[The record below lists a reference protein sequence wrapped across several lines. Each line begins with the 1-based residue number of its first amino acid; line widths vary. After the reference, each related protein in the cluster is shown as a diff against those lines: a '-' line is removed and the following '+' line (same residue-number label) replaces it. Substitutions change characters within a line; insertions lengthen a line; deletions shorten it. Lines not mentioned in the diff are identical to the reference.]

1 MDWAKITNIL
11 NRLDTLDADEL
22 ALELERVKR
31 ESPELSEPIVR
42 LRNCGQNA
50 RSFMQTKMPGVD
62 VNETEN
68 LRPGYLIG
76 IWQIECL
83 IGAGGMGEVY
93 RARRS
98 DGLFEQRVALKL
110 ARNPDDKLT
119 ERFEAERN
127 RLAQLEHPNIARIV
141 DGGTAG
147 NGLPYMT
154 MEYVDGVPIDAYA
167 ASAHLN
173 RDGRLALIL
182 RLLAALTH
190 AHGRLVLHRDIKQD
204 NVLINEGGEVRLID
218 FGVASLLDDPAA
230 EDQKGP
236 LTIAYAA
243 PEQLLGQ
250 PVSAATDIFAIGM
263 LTHLL
268 ETGSLPKRLSDG
280 GVAIDAP
287 LIGDPDLCAIL
298 AKATAKDPTDRYG
311 SADALSDDLKN
322 LLGGFP
328 VTARTVSA
336 PTKFKKL
343 AMRNPM
349 ASAMSAA
356 ATLAVVAGI
365 IGVSLF
371 ALRAEEAREEAEMR
385 ADAAEFFLKES
396 VYANEVARV
405 SGNISQRFMIEN
417 QRVDEAEFRQFLIQ
431 TANETGS
438 AYSDNP
444 EAFSAQMLFV
454 ARYLSNRGDYT
465 RSKELAGFLVDNPQ
479 TPEIGL
485 QEARVIQARNLRELG
500 DSQGSEKLLRDV
512 LAWMKTRPYLLES
525 DGYAEIAVNLALS
538 TQDKADLEDAMR
550 ANLILA
556 ENPETEAGLRAYDYN
571 TLAVLA
577 SKLQDYDKT
586 IEYAIKS
593 VEFSKQA
600 ERVNAVSIN
609 TRSLNLVGFILH
621 YKKDVKLAQSYWP
634 SEEDVMDPEKGHLRH
649 RSMHRFYEAYALQ
662 IEGDAVAA
670 YEKAKLAHELAVE
683 EYPPGSP
690 YFLATAG
697 MVIETGALAG
707 FTQEVRPLLA
717 SVMVPLEREG
727 NKPHPRGMMARAFLL
742 NAEGRR
748 EEAMSQYKRLDQ
760 DRVAGN
766 LELTYKAE
774 LLRQTLGIV

>member
-1 MDWAKITNIL
+1 MDWAQITSTL
-11 NRLDTLDADEL
+11 GRLDTLDGDEL
-22 ALELERVKR
+22 ALELERVGQ
-31 ESPELSEPIVR
+31 ESPELSEQIAR
-42 LRNCGQNA
+42 LRTYSQSA
-50 RSFMQTKMPGVD
+50 RGFMQTKMLGV
-62 VNETEN
+62 EGHEATN
-68 LRPGYLIG
+68 LRPGDRIG
-76 IWQIECL
+76 IWQIECT

-110 ARNPDDKLT
+110 ARNPDDRLT
-119 ERFEAERN
+119 ERFEAERK

-141 DGGTAG
+141 DGGTAD

-154 MEYVDGVPIDAYA
+154 MEYVDGMPIDAFA
-167 ASAHLN
+167 ASAHID
-173 RDGRLALIL
+173 RAGRLALIV

-204 NVLINEGGEVRLID
+204 NVLINEDGEVRLID
-218 FGVASLLDDPAA
+218 FGVASLLDDPDAS
-230 EDQKGP
+230 DQKGP

-263 LTHLL
+263 LIHLL
-268 ETGSLPKRLSDG
+268 ETAALPKRRSDG

-298 AKATAKDPTDRYG
+298 AKATAKDPADRYG
-311 SADALSDDLKN
+311 SADALSDDLAN

-328 VTARTVSA
+328 VTARAVST
-336 PTKFKKL
+336 PTRFKKL
-343 AMRNPM
+343 ILRNPM
-349 ASAMSAA
+349 ASAMAGA
-356 ATLAVVAGI
+356 ATLAVISGI
-365 IGVSLF
+365 IAVTLF
-371 ALRAEEAREEAEMR
+371 ALRADEAREEAEMR
-385 ADAAEFFLKES
+385 AEAAEFFLNES
-396 VYANEVARV
+396 KYASDVARV

-417 QRVDEAEFRQFLIQ
+417 QRVDEAEFRQFLIE

-438 AYSDNP
+438 TYSDNP
-444 EAFSAQMLFV
+444 EEFSAQMLFV
-454 ARYLSNRGDYT
+454 ARYLSNRGDYA

-500 DSQGSEKLLRDV
+500 DNKGSEKLLRDA

-525 DGYAEIAVNLALS
+525 DGYAGIAVNLALS
-538 TQDKADLEDAMR
+538 TQDKPDLEEALR
-550 ANLILA
+550 ANLMIA
-556 ENPETEAGLRAYDYN
+556 ENTETEAGGRAYVYN

-593 VEFSKQA
+593 VEYSKKA

-621 YKKDVKLAQSYWP
+621 YKKDVQLAQSYWP

-649 RSMHRFYEAYALQ
+649 RSMHRLDQAYAFQ
-662 IEGDAVAA
+662 IEGDAAAA
-670 YEKAKLAHELAVE
+670 YEKAKLAHQLAVQ

-707 FTQEVRPLLA
+707 FTEEVRPLLA

-727 NKPHPRGMMARAFLL
+727 NKPHPRGMMARAFVL
-742 NAEGRR
+742 NAEGQR
-748 EEAMSQYKRLDQ
+748 EEAVAQYELLDQ
-760 DRVAGN
+760 ERIAGN

-774 LLRQTLGIV
+774 LLGQTLGVV